1 MISGSG
7 ATLIKVEAS
16 LAEPKTVADMLSD
29 TSEDVI
35 SSQGNVKFSVAL
47 DTITA
52 GRGRLLNVTANIST
66 LPKDTGKLET
76 DI

>member
-7 ATLIKVEAS
+7 ATLINVEAS

-29 TSEDVI
+29 TSEDAI